1 KPEAAISRRDR
12 FMTAFKSILVVLLVT
27 TAARAED
34 WPQWLGPKRDGVWRE
49 TGLLDKFPE
58 GGPKVLW
65 RVPVSGGYSGP
76 AVAEGRVYATDSV
89 TDGQRVNNPGARS
102 DLKSVERVLCF
113 NATDG
118 KPIWKHAYDCPYR

>member
-1 KPEAAISRRDR
+1 MTASMVPTLGKPFSGPIAILMFSFLTAAI
-12 FMTAFKSILVVLLVT
+12 
-27 TAARAED
+27 RADD

-65 RVPVSGGYSGP
+65 RVPISGGYAGP
-76 AVAEGRVYATDSV
+76 AVAAGRVYVTDYV

-102 DLKSVERVLCF
+102 DLKGVERVLCF
-113 NATDG
+113 AAAT
-118 KPIWKHAYDCPYR
+118 